1 MRIWD
6 AGESGAQAHAPRVLE
21 SHDEFR
27 LVAVSLPA
35 GEDLGDHE
43 THEGAVAV
51 VTRGHVR
58 VVGAHAQGGREV
70 AQGGVVSFSPGER
83 RAITA
88 VDDADLVLMFAPW
101 PAEDRRV
108 A

>member
-1 MRIWD
+1 MRIWE
-6 AGESGAQAHAPRVLE
+6 AGESGAEAHAPRVLE
-21 SHDEFR
+21 SNEEFR
-27 LVAVSLPA
+27 LVAVQLPT

-51 VTRGHVR
+51 VTRGRVR
-58 VVGAHAQGGREV
+58 VAGPDGAEAQEVG
-70 AQGGVVSFSPGER
+70 QGGVMSFAPGER

-88 VDDADLVLMFAPW
+88 VDDSELVLMFAPW